1 MQSLIEQFHQA
12 MTTTDVTTGS
22 AICKLVVSALLG
34 GAIGFE
40 RKQKGQIAGSR
51 TFALISM
58 GAALAMLVSNAI
70 PQFFTHLPNG
80 GDPARIAAQV
90 ISGIGFLG
98 AGAIIQTKA
107 SVRGLTTAAGIWVS
121 AGLGL
126 AVGIGLYVVAFIA
139 MILILITLVVINNIE
154 NLFHLDWNSDI
165 INVRLPMIVES
176 VDEYRKLFEKHKVKL
191 HEWYIDLDYRTP
203 STNIHFVIQKRERT
217 DVLRL
222 FADMQKINPTDS
234 ITLQNEM

>member
-1 MQSLIEQFHQA
+1 MQSLIELFHQS

-126 AVGIGLYVVAFIA
+126 AVGIGMYIVAFIA

-154 NLFHLDWNSDI
+154 NWFHLEWDSDI
-165 INVRLPMIVES
+165 INIRLPIIVES
-176 VDEYRKLFEKHKVKL
+176 IDDYRKLFEKHKVKL
-191 HEWYIDLDYRTP
+191 HEWYIDLDYQKP
-203 STNIHFVIQKRERT
+203 STSIHFVIQKRERT
-217 DVLRL
+217 NVLQL
-222 FADMQKINPTDS
+222 FAEMQKINPTDS

>member
-1 MQSLIEQFHQA
+1 MLPIFEQFNA
-12 MTTTDVTTGS
+12 IMTSTDVTTGS
-22 AICKLVVSALLG
+22 AALKLVVSALLG
-34 GAIGFE
+34 GIIGYE

-58 GAALAMLVSNAI
+58 GATLAMLVSCAI
-70 PQFFTHLPNG
+70 PQLFSHLFNS

-98 AGAIIQTKA
+98 AGAIIQTKS

-154 NLFHLDWNSDI
+154 NHLCTEWNTNIIKIHTLSIPNDI
-165 INVRLPMIVES
+165 ETYHTIFTR
-176 VDEYRKLFEKHKVKL
+176 HKVKM
-191 HEWYIDLDYRTP
+191 HEWFIDIDYNN
-203 STNIHFVIQKRERT
+203 STAVINFVVQIREHT
-217 DVLRL
+217 DTLKLIEELRH
-222 FADMQKINPTDS
+222 AYPTGS
-234 ITLQNEM
+234 ISLQNEI

>member
-1 MQSLIEQFHQA
+1 
-12 MTTTDVTTGS
+12 MTSTDVTTTS
-22 AICKLVVSALLG
+22 AILKLVVSALLG
-34 GAIGFE
+34 GIIGYE

-58 GAALAMLVSNAI
+58 GATLAMLVSYAI
-70 PQFFTHLPNG
+70 PQFFTHLANG

-98 AGAIIQTKA
+98 AGAIIQTKS

-126 AVGIGLYVVAFIA
+126 AVGIGLYIVAFIA

-154 NLFHLDWNSDI
+154 NHLCTEWITNN
-165 INVRLPMIVES
+165 INIRIAGNLSSINPYKAVLARYKI
-176 VDEYRKLFEKHKVKL
+176 KL
-191 HEWYIDLDYRTP
+191 HEWYITVDYKNET
-203 STNIHFVIQKRERT
+203 TTLNFVVQMGEHT
-217 DVLRL
+217 DVLKL
-222 FADMQKINPTDS
+222 FEELQQIQPTENIS
-234 ITLQNEM
+234 LRNEI

>member
-1 MQSLIEQFHQA
+1 MAAIFELFNQA
-12 MTTTDVTTGS
+12 MTATDVTTGS

-40 RKQKGQIAGSR
+40 RKRKGQIAGSR

-58 GAALAMLVSNAI
+58 GATLAMLVSNAI
-70 PQFFTHLPNG
+70 PQLFSHLPNG

-121 AGLGL
+121 AGIGL
-126 AVGIGLYVVAFIA
+126 AVGIGLYIIALIA
-139 MILILITLVVINNIE
+139 MIMILITLVVINNIE
-154 NLFHLDWNSDI
+154 NHFQLEWESNI
-165 INVRLPMIVES
+165 INVRTPLIIDSIDP
-176 VDEYRKLFEKHKVKL
+176 YREVFKAHHIKL
-191 HEWYIDLDYRTP
+191 HEWYVDVDYRKQ
-203 STNIHFVIQKRERT
+203 STNINFVVQIREQT
-217 DVLRL
+217 DLLKV
-222 FADMQKINPTDS
+222 FDAMHKVYPTDS
-234 ITLQNEM
+234 IALQNEI

>member
-1 MQSLIEQFHQA
+1 MQTLIEQFHQI
-12 MTTTDVTTGS
+12 MTSTEVTTLN
-22 AICKLVVSALLG
+22 ATCKLVVSALLG

-40 RKQKGQIAGSR
+40 RKRKGQIAGSR

-70 PQFFTHLPNG
+70 PQLFTHLPNG

-107 SVRGLTTAAGIWVS
+107 SVRGLTTAAGIWIS

-154 NLFHLDWNSDI
+154 NWFHLEWDSDI
-165 INVRLPMIVES
+165 INLRLPIIVTS
-176 VDEYRKLFEKHKVKL
+176 IDNYRNLFDKYQVKL
-191 HEWYIDLDYRTP
+191 HEWYIDFDYQKPET
-203 STNIHFVIQKRERT
+203 TIHFVIQKRNRT
-217 DVLRL
+217 NVLQL
-222 FADMQKINPTDS
+222 FAEMQKLNPTDS

>member
-70 PQFFTHLPNG
+70 PQLFTHLPNG

-98 AGAIIQTKA
+98 AGTILRQDNGVK
-107 SVRGLTTAAGIWVS
+107 GLTTAASLWAVACI
-121 AGLGL
+121 GL
-126 AVGIGLYVVAFIA
+126 ATGIGYYEGAIISSIIVYV
-139 MILILITLVVINNIE
+139 ILIFFRPLANKSHIYDDDKKDDN
-154 NLFHLDWNSDI
+154 D
-165 INVRLPMIVES
+165 VE
-176 VDEYRKLFEKHKVKL
+176 
-191 HEWYIDLDYRTP
+191 
-203 STNIHFVIQKRERT
+203 
-217 DVLRL
+217 
-222 FADMQKINPTDS
+222 
-234 ITLQNEM
+234 

>member
-1 MQSLIEQFHQA
+1 MLSLFEQFNTA

-34 GAIGFE
+34 GAIGYE
-40 RKQKGQIAGSR
+40 RKRKGQIAGSR

-58 GAALAMLVSNAI
+58 GATLAMLVSNAI
-70 PQFFTHLPNG
+70 PQFFSHLENG

-139 MILILITLVVINNIE
+139 MLLILVTLVVINNIE
-154 NLFHLDWNSDI
+154 NRLHLEWESH
-165 INVRLPMIVES
+165 IVS
-176 VDEYRKLFEKHKVKL
+176 VEVPLVVQSIEPYRNTFEKHSIKL
-191 HEWYIDLDYRTP
+191 HECYIDVDYNKPTTRM
-203 STNIHFVIQKRERT
+203 NFVIQIRENA
-217 DVLRL
+217 DMLQL
-222 FADMQKINPTDS
+222 FAAIQKIHPTNNIS
-234 ITLQNEM
+234 LQNEI

>member
-1 MQSLIEQFHQA
+1 MYSILELFNTA
-12 MTTTDVTTGS
+12 MTTTEVTTGS
-22 AICKLVVSALLG
+22 AICKLIVSALLG

-40 RKQKGQIAGSR
+40 RKRKGQIAGSR

-58 GAALAMLVSNAI
+58 GATLAMLVSNAI

-98 AGAIIQTKA
+98 AGAIIQTKS

-126 AVGIGLYVVAFIA
+126 AVGIGLYIIAFIT

-154 NLFHLDWNSDI
+154 NRLHIEWESNI
-165 INVRLPMIVES
+165 IQVKLPLVIDSITPYEQVF
-176 VDEYRKLFEKHKVKL
+176 KTHHIKL
-191 HEWYIDLDYRTP
+191 HEWFVDVDYNNNT
-203 STNIHFVIQKRERT
+203 THIHFVIQMREHT
-217 DVLRL
+217 DVLRV
-222 FADMQKINPTDS
+222 FDAMHKVYPTDS
-234 ITLQNEM
+234 ITLQHEI

>member
-1 MQSLIEQFHQA
+1 MTSLLEYLNTA
-12 MTTTDVTTGS
+12 LASTEVTTTG

-40 RKQKGQIAGSR
+40 RKRKGQIAGSR

-58 GAALAMLVSNAI
+58 GATLAMLVSCAI
-70 PQFFTHLPNG
+70 PQLFTQYFNS
-80 GDPARIAAQV
+80 GDPGRIAAQV

-154 NLFHLDWNSDI
+154 TRFNLEWENHI
-165 INVRLPMIVES
+165 INVKIPLIIDS
-176 VDEYRKLFEKHKVKL
+176 VKEYQQVYAQHNVKL
-191 HEWYIDLDYRTP
+191 HEWYIDIDYKEPCT
-203 STNIHFVIQKRERT
+203 SIKFVIQMRENT
-217 DVLRL
+217 DAMKLIASLQAV
-222 FADMQKINPTDS
+222 NPTDN
-234 ITLQNEM
+234 ITLQNEL

>member
-1 MQSLIEQFHQA
+1 
-12 MTTTDVTTGS
+12 MTTTDVTMGS
-22 AICKLVVSALLG
+22 ATCKLIVSALLG
-34 GAIGFE
+34 GAIGYE
-40 RKQKGQIAGSR
+40 RKRKGQIAGSR

-58 GAALAMLVSNAI
+58 GATLAMLVSCAI
-70 PQFFTHLPNG
+70 PQLFAHLDNG

-126 AVGIGLYVVAFIA
+126 AVGIGLYTIAFIA
-139 MILILITLVVINNIE
+139 MVFILITLVVINNIE
-154 NLFHLDWNSDI
+154 NRMNIEWESHIVAVELPLIIDSIDI
-165 INVRLPMIVES
+165 YKHV
-176 VDEYRKLFEKHKVKL
+176 FEQHGIKM
-191 HEWYIDLDYRTP
+191 HEWYIDVDYSKP
-203 STNIHFVIQKRERT
+203 STTIKFVVQMREKT

-222 FADMQKINPTDS
+222 FDDMQKLRTTNNIS
-234 ITLQNEM
+234 LQNEI

>member
-1 MQSLIEQFHQA
+1 
-12 MTTTDVTTGS
+12 MTATDVTTGS

-40 RKQKGQIAGSR
+40 RKRKGQIAGSR

-58 GAALAMLVSNAI
+58 GATLAMLVSCAI
-70 PQFFTHLPNG
+70 PQLFSHLDNG

-126 AVGIGLYVVAFIA
+126 AVGIGLYVIAFVA

-154 NLFHLDWNSDI
+154 ARFNLEWESHI
-165 INVRLPMIVES
+165 INVKIPLIIES
-176 VDEYRKLFEKHKVKL
+176 IDAYRSIFEQHGVKL
-191 HEWYIDLDYRTP
+191 HEWYIDADYNRPAT
-203 STNIHFVIQKRERT
+203 SIDFVVQIRENA
-217 DVLRL
+217 DILKL
-222 FADMQKINPTDS
+222 FAAMQQVYPTNNIS
-234 ITLQNEM
+234 LQNEI

>member
-1 MQSLIEQFHQA
+1 MPGLIESFHVA
-12 MTTTDVTTGS
+12 MTCTDVTTIN
-22 AICKLVVSALLG
+22 AICKLVVSALFG

-58 GAALAMLVSNAI
+58 GACLAMLVSNAI
-70 PQFFTHLPNG
+70 PQLFDYLPNG

-126 AVGIGLYVVAFIA
+126 AIGIGLYVIAFFA
-139 MILILITLVVINNIE
+139 MVLILITLIVINNVE
-154 NLFHLDWNSDI
+154 KLFNLEWDSDI
-165 INVRLPMIVES
+165 IRLQLPIIIDSIE
-176 VDEYRKLFEKHKVKL
+176 EYRLLFKQHNIKL
-191 HEWYIDLDYRTP
+191 HEWYVDIDYRKET
-203 STNIHFVIQKRERT
+203 TTINFIVQMRERS
-217 DVLRL
+217 DVLKL
-222 FADMQKINPTDS
+222 FSSIKALHPTDS
-234 ITLQNEM
+234 ITLQNEI

>member
-1 MQSLIEQFHQA
+1 MFSFIEQFHQA
-12 MTTTDVTTGS
+12 MVSTDVSTGN
-22 AICKLVVSALLG
+22 AVCKLLVSALLG

-70 PQFFTHLPNG
+70 PQIFTHLPNG

-126 AVGIGLYVVAFIA
+126 AVGIGLYIVAFVA

-154 NLFHLDWNSDI
+154 KWFLLEWDSDI
-165 INVRLPMIVES
+165 INIKLPIIIES
-176 VDEYRKLFEKHKVKL
+176 IEDYRKLIAKHNVKL
-191 HEWYIDLDYRTP
+191 HEWYIDFDYHKP
-203 STNIHFVIQKRERT
+203 STHLHFVIQKRERT
-217 DVLRL
+217 DVLQL
-222 FADMQKINPTDS
+222 LADMRKINPTDS
-234 ITLQNEM
+234 ITLQNEI

>member
-1 MQSLIEQFHQA
+1 MLSLIEQLNTM
-12 MTTTDVTTGS
+12 MTTTDVTMGS
-22 AICKLVVSALLG
+22 ATCKLIVSALLG

-40 RKQKGQIAGSR
+40 RKRKGQIAGSR

-58 GAALAMLVSNAI
+58 GATLVMLVSCAI
-70 PQFFTHLPNG
+70 PQLFGHLANG

-90 ISGIGFLG
+90 VSGIGFLG

-126 AVGIGLYVVAFIA
+126 AVGIGLYAIAFVA
-139 MILILITLVVINNIE
+139 MIFILITLVVINNIDNRMNFE
-154 NLFHLDWNSDI
+154 WESHTIAIELPLILDSID
-165 INVRLPMIVES
+165 S
-176 VDEYRKLFEKHKVKL
+176 YRHVFEQHAIKL
-191 HEWYIDLDYRTP
+191 HEWYINVDYSKP
-203 STNIHFVIQKRERT
+203 SSNIKFVVQMRENT

-222 FADMQKINPTDS
+222 FDDMQKLHATNNIS
-234 ITLQNEM
+234 LQNEI

>member
-1 MQSLIEQFHQA
+1 MLHVIEQFNA
-12 MTTTDVTTGS
+12 IMTTTDVTTGS
-22 AICKLVVSALLG
+22 AVCKLIVSALIG

-40 RKQKGQIAGSR
+40 RKRKGQIAGSR

-58 GAALAMLVSNAI
+58 GATLAMLVSCAI
-70 PQFFTHLPNG
+70 PQLFGYLGNG

-126 AVGIGLYVVAFIA
+126 AVGIGLYIIAFVA
-139 MILILITLVVINNIE
+139 MIFILITLVLINNIE
-154 NLFHLDWNSDI
+154 GRLNIEWDSHI
-165 INVRLPMIVES
+165 IAVQLATIIDSVET
-176 VDEYRKLFEKHKVKL
+176 YRHIFEKYAVKL
-191 HEWYIDLDYRTP
+191 HEWYITVDYTQHSTQLKFVVQMRDKTDLIGLFDAMHKVYP
-203 STNIHFVIQKRERT
+203 TNNI
-217 DVLRL
+217 
-222 FADMQKINPTDS
+222 S
-234 ITLQNEM
+234 LQNEI